1 MIVNKK
7 EKKNIIV
14 IICNNNNEGHNNDIQ
29 AGRPLREGMDDNLDS
44 SRVRINVY
52 NVNIILIV

>member
-14 IICNNNNEGHNNDIQ
+14 ILCNNNNEGHNNIQ
-29 AGRPLREGMDDNLDS
+29 AGRPLREGMEDNLDS
-44 SRVRINVY
+44 SRVKINVY
-52 NVNIILIV
+52 NVNVILIT